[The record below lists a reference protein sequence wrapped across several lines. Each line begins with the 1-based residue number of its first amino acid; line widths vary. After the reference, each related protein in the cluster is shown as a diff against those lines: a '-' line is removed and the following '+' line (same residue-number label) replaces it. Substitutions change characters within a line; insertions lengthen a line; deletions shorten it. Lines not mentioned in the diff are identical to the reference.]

1 MADDLPLKEGLY
13 TWANGKFVEVLDS
26 TVVAIE
32 TDEGIV
38 GYGECCPLGSA
49 YLPSYAVGVRAGLL
63 ELAPYLI
70 GADPCNVNEINHLM
84 DEALREHP
92 YAKSP
97 IDIACWDIS
106 GKSANLPIYSLLG
119 GLAQNEVELFQAVS
133 QQSPYAISDLDVY
146 VEQPCVT
153 YEECASIRV
162 EERQCP
168 LFWTRILMELPKMQW
183 TSSN

>member
-1 MADDLPLKEGLY
+1 MKNSSIKSWQIDLPLKEGLY
-13 TWANGKFVEVLDS
+13 TWANGKFVEVFDS

-70 GADPCNVNEINHLM
+70 GADPCNVNEINRLM

-92 YAKSP
+92 YA
-97 IDIACWDIS
+97 
-106 GKSANLPIYSLLG
+106 
-119 GLAQNEVELFQAVS
+119 
-133 QQSPYAISDLDVY
+133 
-146 VEQPCVT
+146 
-153 YEECASIRV
+153 
-162 EERQCP
+162 
-168 LFWTRILMELPKMQW
+168 
-183 TSSN
+183 